1 MMYGVLLP
9 DPNLGRYNYN
19 TVHFPRQCLGGAILL
34 TSFCL
39 QDRLIIS
46 TGNLY
51 QKRESK
57 LPEVIMPDVSTIIF
71 EELKKEL
78 VSLTIKPGEK
88 INESDVCDRFSVT
101 RPSVRAAFQRL
112 QDVGLLEVVPYKGAT
127 ATLIRLSSVHQM
139 IHLHTA
145 VESWIIRDF
154 IASNPSPFVLEELEH
169 NLRMQKLHIQAEN
182 VDEQEFYRLDSAMH
196 QYWFEKMRCGEIWN
210 TVQKDINYE
219 RFRMLDFVGTQGY
232 QNIVRDHEKLLE
244 MIREG
249 DAERVVP
256 ILSSHLNAGLARMGN
271 LILEDYRSYFVLD
284 ETDNEY
290 WVAYNQKLIQSI
302 EETAQ

>member
-1 MMYGVLLP
+1 
-9 DPNLGRYNYN
+9 
-19 TVHFPRQCLGGAILL
+19 
-34 TSFCL
+34 
-39 QDRLIIS
+39 
-46 TGNLY
+46 
-51 QKRESK
+51 
-57 LPEVIMPDVSTIIF
+57 MPDVSTIIF

-78 VSLTIKPGEK
+78 VSLTIKPGDK
-88 INESDVCDRFSVT
+88 ISEADICDRFSVT

-127 ATLIRLSSVHQM
+127 ATLISLASVHQM
-139 IHLHTA
+139 IHLRTA

-154 IASNPSPFVLEELEH
+154 IESNPSPFILEELEH
-169 NLRMQKLHIQAEN
+169 NLRMQKLHIQTEN
-182 VDEQEFYRLDSAMH
+182 VDETEFYRLDSAMH

-232 QNIVRDHEKLLE
+232 QNIVRDHEKLLN

-249 DAERVVP
+249 NTEQVVP

-271 LILEDYRSYFVLD
+271 LIREDYRNYFVLD
-284 ETDNEY
+284 EEDNGY
-290 WVAYNQKLIQSI
+290 WVEYNHRLIQNV
-302 EETAQ
+302 E

>member
-1 MMYGVLLP
+1 
-9 DPNLGRYNYN
+9 
-19 TVHFPRQCLGGAILL
+19 
-34 TSFCL
+34 
-39 QDRLIIS
+39 
-46 TGNLY
+46 
-51 QKRESK
+51 
-57 LPEVIMPDVSTIIF
+57 MPDVSTIIF

-88 INESDVCDRFSVT
+88 ISEADICDRFSVT

-112 QDVGLLEVVPYKGAT
+112 QDVGLLEVVPYKGVT
-127 ATLIRLSSVHQM
+127 ATLISLASVHQM
-139 IHLHTA
+139 IHLRTA

-154 IASNPSPFVLEELEH
+154 IASEPSPFILEELEH
-169 NLRMQKLHIQAEN
+169 NLRMQKLYIQAEN
-182 VDEQEFYRLDSAMH
+182 VDEKEFYRLDSAMH

-232 QNIVRDHEKLLE
+232 QNIVRDHERLLN

-249 DAERVVP
+249 NTEKVVP

-271 LILEDYRSYFVLD
+271 LIREDYRNYFVLD
-284 ETDNEY
+284 EEDNAY
-290 WVAYNQKLIQSI
+290 WVEYNQRLIQI
-302 EETAQ
+302 MT

>member
-1 MMYGVLLP
+1 
-9 DPNLGRYNYN
+9 
-19 TVHFPRQCLGGAILL
+19 
-34 TSFCL
+34 
-39 QDRLIIS
+39 
-46 TGNLY
+46 
-51 QKRESK
+51 
-57 LPEVIMPDVSTIIF
+57 MPDVSTIIF

-78 VSLTIKPGEK
+78 VSLTIKPGDK
-88 INESDVCDRFSVT
+88 ISEADICDRFSVT

-127 ATLIRLSSVHQM
+127 ATLISLASVHQM
-139 IHLHTA
+139 IHLRTA

-154 IASNPSPFVLEELEH
+154 IESNPSPFILEELEH
-169 NLRMQKLHIQAEN
+169 NLRMQKLHIQTEN
-182 VDEQEFYRLDSAMH
+182 VDETEFYRLDSAMH

-232 QNIVRDHEKLLE
+232 QNIVRDHEKLLN

-249 DAERVVP
+249 NTEQVVP

-271 LILEDYRSYFVLD
+271 LIREDYRHYFVLD
-284 ETDNEY
+284 EEDNGY
-290 WVAYNQKLIQSI
+290 WVEYNHRLIQNV
-302 EETAQ
+302 E